1 MKNLLVWA
9 SIALAL
15 YGCSKSSGGSTTA
28 SSPSEWS
35 LNSTNYKGDTAVY
48 NATSGLGV
56 LTSADPA
63 GNTITVI
70 FYSHPSANGTYAV
83 TDGGITSAGLYCEIN
98 VETYT
103 PGTSIIYTSTG
114 KSGDEVDVTV
124 AGDKITA
131 SFKNITVAHGST
143 TATSSGNV
151 VQ

>member
-1 MKNLLVWA
+1 MKRLLVWA

-15 YGCSKSSGGSTTA
+15 YGCSKSSGGATT

-35 LNSTNYKGDTAVY
+35 LNSTNYKGDSAVY

-56 LTSADPA
+56 LTSADAA

-70 FYSHPSANGTYAV
+70 FYSHPTANGTYTV
-83 TDGGITSAGLYCEIN
+83 TGEGGTSAGLYCEIN
-98 VETYT
+98 VQTYT
-103 PGTSIIYTSTG
+103 PGTSTIYISTG

-124 AGDKITA
+124 SGGKITA
-131 SFKNITVAHGST
+131 SFKDITVAYGST